1 MLKIIGL
8 ENAQNQSFSFKT
20 FLFFVTKVTNTRLS
34 STITVSNA
42 SSVNKF
48 LDEFDIFLEFFYR
61 LDFGLELFGLPPDF
75 FAVLGL
81 PPE

>member
-48 LDEFDIFLEFFYR
+48 LDEFDIFWSFFI
-61 LDFGLELFGLPPDF
+61 
-75 FAVLGL
+75 V
-81 PPE
+81 

>member
-1 MLKIIGL
+1 MLTIIGL

-48 LDEFDIFLEFFYR
+48 LDEFDIFWSFFI
-61 LDFGLELFGLPPDF
+61 
-75 FAVLGL
+75 V
-81 PPE
+81 